1 MRQIRNKKFLNR
13 NNKCNFA
20 PIKDV
25 NNKIKYNNLKGK
37 QMKKDLLRFGLLSL
51 LLVFAFIAKA
61 QNVTAVWDFQNN
73 LPEGINT
80 AANFQGKEGDLASTV
95 EGITMHINATQGKL
109 KGRTSDA
116 QFNTGAIL
124 QIPVKSANDVVTVTT
139 YPNYHNLTVGGKA
152 ATADVTEYNATSA
165 EVAKGYVEVNATA
178 QSYLYQI
185 KVVHVSAIQE
195 KALYTTDF
203 TEWKKV
209 DGKTAN
215 NTVVDLKT
223 LYSKEVFTMTLNGVE
238 INPTGTN
245 AKFADRTGY
254 MKTLKYTGEYSAAE
268 PSAVT
273 SALAS
278 ITKITLH
285 QAATGGKRG
294 IKVSV
299 KGDCDADWVAIHNVS
314 IVTQGGEDLTL
325 DVNRTNC
332 QIKFEGFTLSQNAFV
347 TDLAIYGNVDM
358 SKTPML
364 GTFSLNGTN
373 YSAVDIFKE
382 DASGKQL
389 ATLLVSKKATL
400 ISETNPLTDLV
411 AANGTIKSTTY
422 TTTGEGTDQKTV
434 VTIVVEANSDEVTY
448 ELTVGFKPD
457 FTLTYY
463 NIDGTTAIGTQ
474 KVEQDA
480 NIEKFQKD
488 AEEQVTVV
496 EGKKFRGWATDLKK
510 DSKKFTTSSVIT
522 ADTKLYAVV
531 TDIETANKAAR
542 YDYDLQKEGFC
553 ADDHEAFC
561 VEGNGKWH
569 DVTHGWTFSAGDK
582 IKILMGGKGYIKMNL
597 CKFST
602 TGNITLTDPKGTE
615 IASVDAKAS
624 TDGLITIL
632 QNTSTESGEYTLTF
646 AANAYLHSLSI
657 VNMTEPAYTQE
668 GNWYTVKAGNAQS
681 FITTLET
688 VNAANAAAD
697 APRSYIFLPNGTYDL
712 GDKCLTQISGNNIS
726 IIGESMDNTIIVNKP
741 AIENEGIGTT
751 ATLLNLS
758 NNLYLQDITLKDA
771 LDYYHTESAG
781 RAVCL
786 QDRGTKTI
794 CKNVKMLSYQD
805 TYYSNE
811 PNGKGQFYFED
822 SEIHGTVDYIC
833 GGGDVYFNRV
843 LFVNES
849 RKEGVKN
856 GTDVIAA
863 PNSKSEWG
871 YIFKDCTIENKA
883 ANFSLGRSWNNIARL
898 TWLNTTINQKDEILN
913 DGTKYAYFDIAAM
926 DAAIAD
932 KFRLDVLKDAEGN
945 TFSPEEKKVLFKD
958 KNGKTKAAEEN
969 IILTAEEAATYTL
982 DAVFGEWK
990 PAVLST
996 QAAATAATL
1005 DSDKLSWT
1013 GDAQMYLV
1021 SKDGK
1026 FFALTTEKSVNLNGE
1041 KGTFAVRAANQMG
1054 GFGATANSVS
1064 TGIRNITSATEAAVI
1079 KTAIYAADGTQLT
1092 NLQKGIN
1099 IIVKTL
1105 ADGSKKTSKVIV
1117 K

>member
-1 MRQIRNKKFLNR
+1 
-13 NNKCNFA
+13 
-20 PIKDV
+20 
-25 NNKIKYNNLKGK
+25 
-37 QMKKDLLRFGLLSL
+37 MKKDLLRFGLLSL

-95 EGITMHINATQGKL
+95 EGITMHVNATQGKL

-139 YPNYHNLTVGGKA
+139 YPNYHYLTVGGKA
-152 ATADVTEYNATSA
+152 ATEDVTEYNATSA
-165 EVAKGYVEVNATA
+165 EVAKGYVEVVATGGC
-178 QSYLYQI
+178 YLYQV

-215 NTVVDLKT
+215 NTLVDLKT
-223 LYSKEVFTMTLNGVE
+223 LYSKEALSMTLNGVE

-254 MKTLKYTGEYSAAE
+254 MKTLKYTGEYSTAE

-273 SALAS
+273 SPLAS
-278 ITKITLH
+278 ITKIMLH
-285 QAATGGKRG
+285 QAATGGTRG

-299 KGDCDADWVAIHNVS
+299 KGDGDTDWVTIHNVS
-314 IVTQGGEDLTL
+314 IVTTSGEDLTL

-332 QIKFEGFTLSQNAFV
+332 QIKFEGFKLSQNAFV

-364 GTFSLNGTN
+364 GTFSLNGTK

-382 DASGKQL
+382 DASGKQF
-389 ATLLVSKKATL
+389 ATLLVSKKTNL
-400 ISETNPLTDLV
+400 ISETNPLKNLV
-411 AANGTIKSTTY
+411 AANGIIKSTTY
-422 TTTGEGTDQKTV
+422 TTTGEGADQKTV
-434 VTIVVEANSDEVTY
+434 VTIVVESNGDEVTY
-448 ELTVGFKPD
+448 ELTVAFKPD

-480 NIEKFQKD
+480 NIANFKESMEDK
-488 AEEQVTVV
+488 VTVA

-531 TDIETANKAAR
+531 TDIETASETVR
-542 YDYDLQKEGFC
+542 YDYDLQKEGF
-553 ADDHEAFC
+553 DINDHEAIS
-561 VEGNGKWH
+561 VEGKGKWH
-569 DVTHGWTFSAGDK
+569 DTTHGWTFTAGDK

-597 CKFST
+597 CQYSK
-602 TGNITLTDPKGTE
+602 TGKIILLDPKGNE
-615 IASVDAKAS
+615 VSSIDAKP
-624 TDGLITIL
+624 TKDGNLGIL
-632 QNTSTESGEYTLTF
+632 QNESTESGEYTLTF
-646 AANAYLHSLSI
+646 DADTYIHSLSI
-657 VNMTEPAYTQE
+657 VNMTTPAYTQN
-668 GNWYTVKAGNAQS
+668 GNWMEVKAGDAQG
-681 FITTLET
+681 FITALEIANGNNVET
-688 VNAANAAAD
+688 NAA
-697 APRSYIFLPNGTYDL
+697 RTYIFLPNGTYDL
-712 GDKCLTQISGNNIS
+712 GDKCLTPISGNNIS
-726 IIGESMDNTIIVNKP
+726 IIGESMANTIIVNKP
-741 AIENEGIGTT
+741 EVEGIGVT
-751 ATLLNLS
+751 ATLFNTS
-758 NNLYLQDITLKDA
+758 TGLYMQDLTLKNAYPFDKS
-771 LDYYHTESAG
+771 TG

-786 QDRGTKTI
+786 QDKGTQTI

-805 TYYSNE
+805 TYYSN
-811 PNGKGQFYFED
+811 NNKGQYYFEGSD
-822 SEIHGTVDYIC
+822 IHGIVDFIC
-833 GGGDVYFNRV
+833 GGGDVFFNKCT
-843 LFVNES
+843 LTLEPGKGS
-849 RKEGVKN
+849 YITAPYTD
-856 GTDVIAA
+856 GTDY
-863 PNSKSEWG
+863 G
-871 YIFKDCTIENKA
+871 YVFDGCKIVGSATDSFT
-883 ANFSLGRSWNNIARL
+883 FGRSWGGTAKCAFLNTILDKNAAANIASTRW
-898 TWLNTTINQKDEILN
+898 TTGGMYVVAKNFFEYNTVDENGKVISPAENIVKFTKD
-913 DGTKYAYFDIAAM
+913 
-926 DAAIAD
+926 
-932 KFRLDVLKDAEGN
+932 
-945 TFSPEEKKVLFKD
+945 KKVSEY
-958 KNGKTKAAEEN
+958 NTIITAEKAAEF
-969 IILTAEEAATYTL
+969 TL
-982 DAVFGEWK
+982 DAVFGDWK
-990 PAVLST
+990 PTNLSA

-1005 DSDKLSWT
+1005 DNDKLSWT

-1021 SKDGK
+1021 AKDGK

-1041 KGTFAVRAANQMG
+1041 KGTFTVRAANQMG
-1054 GFGATANSVS
+1054 GFGATTNSVS
-1064 TGIRNITSATEAAVI
+1064 TGIRNIASATDAAVI
-1079 KTAIYAADGTQLT
+1079 KTAIYAADGTQLS

>member
-1 MRQIRNKKFLNR
+1 MKRN
-13 NNKCNFA
+13 
-20 PIKDV
+20 
-25 NNKIKYNNLKGK
+25 
-37 QMKKDLLRFGLLSL
+37 LLRLGLLSL

-95 EGITMHINATQGKL
+95 EGITMHVNATQGKL
-109 KGRTSDA
+109 KGRTYDA
-116 QFNTGAIL
+116 QFNAGTIL
-124 QIPVKSANDVVTVTT
+124 QIPVKSANDVVTVTS

-152 ATADVTEYNATSA
+152 ATEDVTEYNATSA
-165 EVAKGYVEVNATA
+165 EVAKGYVEVVATGNC
-178 QSYLYQI
+178 YLYQI

-223 LYSKEVFTMTLNGVE
+223 LYSKEAFTMTLNGVE

-254 MKTLKYTGEYSAAE
+254 MKTLKYTGEYSTAE

-273 SALAS
+273 SPLAS

-285 QAATGGKRG
+285 QGATGGKRG

-299 KGDCDADWVAIHNVS
+299 KGDGDADWVAIHNVS

-358 SKTPML
+358 SKTPM
-364 GTFSLNGTN
+364 FDSFKLNGTN

-400 ISETNPLTDLV
+400 ISETNPLKDLV

-422 TTTGEGTDQKTV
+422 TTTGEGADQKTV
-434 VTIVVEANSDEVTY
+434 VTIVVESNGDEVTY
-448 ELTVGFKPD
+448 ELTVAFKPD

-463 NIDGTTAIGTQ
+463 NIDGTSVLGTQ

-480 NIEKFQKD
+480 NIEKFQEGM
-488 AEEQVTVV
+488 EEKVTVA

-510 DSKKFTTSSVIT
+510 DSKKFTTSSIIT
-522 ADTKLYAVV
+522 ADTNLYAVV
-531 TDIETANKAAR
+531 TDIETASETVR
-542 YDYDLQKEGFC
+542 YDYDLQKEGF
-553 ADDHEAFC
+553 DINDHEAIS
-561 VEGNGKWH
+561 VEGKGKWH
-569 DVTHGWTFSAGDK
+569 DTTHGWTFTAGDK

-597 CKFST
+597 CQYSK
-602 TGNITLTDPKGTE
+602 TGKIILLDPKGNE
-615 IASVDAKAS
+615 VSSIDAKP
-624 TDGLITIL
+624 TKDGNLGIL
-632 QNTSTESGEYTLTF
+632 QNESTESGEYTLTF
-646 AANAYLHSLSI
+646 DADAYIHSLSI
-657 VNMTEPAYTQE
+657 VNMTTPAYTQN
-668 GNWYTVKAGNAQS
+668 GNWMEVKAGDAQG
-681 FITTLET
+681 FITALEIANGNNVET
-688 VNAANAAAD
+688 NAA
-697 APRSYIFLPNGTYDL
+697 RTYIFLPNGTYDL
-712 GDKCLTQISGNNIS
+712 GDKCLTPISGNNIS

-741 AIENEGIGTT
+741 EVEGIGVT
-751 ATLLNLS
+751 ATLFNTS
-758 NNLYLQDITLKDA
+758 TGLYMQDLTLKNA
-771 LDYYHTESAG
+771 YPFNNSTG

-786 QDRGTKTI
+786 QDKGTQTI

-805 TYYSNE
+805 TYYSN
-811 PNGKGQFYFED
+811 NNKGQYYFEGSD
-822 SEIHGTVDYIC
+822 IHGIVDFIC
-833 GGGDVYFNRV
+833 GGGDVFFNKCT
-843 LFVNES
+843 LTLEPGKGS
-849 RKEGVKN
+849 YITAPYTD
-856 GTDVIAA
+856 GTDY
-863 PNSKSEWG
+863 G
-871 YIFKDCTIENKA
+871 YVFDGCKIVGSATDSFT
-883 ANFSLGRSWNNIARL
+883 FGRSWGGTAKCAFLNTILDKNAAANIASTRW
-898 TWLNTTINQKDEILN
+898 TTDGMNVVAKNFFEYNTVDENGKVISPTEN
-913 DGTKYAYFDIAAM
+913 IV
-926 DAAIAD
+926 
-932 KFRLDVLKDAEGN
+932 KF
-945 TFSPEEKKVLFKD
+945 TKD
-958 KNGKTKAAEEN
+958 KEVSEYNTIITAEKAAEFN
-969 IILTAEEAATYTL
+969 LNK
-982 DAVFGEWK
+982 VFTNWK
-990 PAVLST
+990 PADLASQT
-996 QAAATAATL
+996 TATAATL

-1021 SKDGK
+1021 AKDGK

-1041 KGTFAVRAANQMG
+1041 KGTFTVRAANQMG
-1054 GFGATANSVS
+1054 GFGATTNSVS
-1064 TGIRNITSATEAAVI
+1064 TGIRNITSATAAVI
-1079 KTAIYAADGTQLT
+1079 KTAIYAADGTQLS